1 MSSQIE
7 NPGKITCKCTQI
19 YVSANRYNVVHVS
32 SFSLVDLNK
41 NLVVSTG
48 KWQEGLEVAI
58 ISTSNSRDIIGARM
72 QMLGISRYYAGPQDK
87 LDVLESWMQELDIE
101 KDSIAFVGDDLND
114 KTIMEYVGL
123 AACPQDAVEEIKLL
137 VDVVLSKKGGEGC
150 VREFI
155 DRFILSTED

>member
-1 MSSQIE
+1 MKIKLLILDVDGTMTNGQIH
-7 NPGKITCKCTQI
+7 
-19 YVSANRYNVVHVS
+19 VSAQGELFK
-32 SFSLVDLNK
+32 SFNAKD
-41 NLVVSTG
+41 G
-48 KWQEGLEVAI
+48 HGIRAAIQEGVEVAI

-87 LDVLESWMQELDIE
+87 LEVLQSWMQELSVDKE
-101 KDSIAFVGDDLND
+101 SIAFIGDDLND
-114 KTIMEYVGL
+114 KTIMEYVGM

-150 VREFI
+150 VREFV

>member
-1 MSSQIE
+1 MTNGQIH
-7 NPGKITCKCTQI
+7 
-19 YVSANRYNVVHVS
+19 VSAQGELFK
-32 SFSLVDLNK
+32 SFNAKD
-41 NLVVSTG
+41 G
-48 KWQEGLEVAI
+48 HGIRAAIQEGVEVAI

-87 LDVLESWMQELDIE
+87 LEVLQSWMQELSVDKE
-101 KDSIAFVGDDLND
+101 SIAFIGDDLND
-114 KTIMEYVGL
+114 KTIMAYVGM

>member
-1 MSSQIE
+1 MTNGQIH
-7 NPGKITCKCTQI
+7 
-19 YVSANRYNVVHVS
+19 VSAQGELFK
-32 SFSLVDLNK
+32 SFNAKD
-41 NLVVSTG
+41 G
-48 KWQEGLEVAI
+48 HGIRAAIQEGVEVAI

-87 LDVLESWMQELDIE
+87 LEVLQSWMQELSVDKE
-101 KDSIAFVGDDLND
+101 SIAFIGDDLND
-114 KTIMEYVGL
+114 KTIMEYVGM

-150 VREFI
+150 VREFV

>member
-1 MSSQIE
+1 MKIKLLILDVDGTMTNGQIH
-7 NPGKITCKCTQI
+7 
-19 YVSANRYNVVHVS
+19 VSAQGELFK
-32 SFSLVDLNK
+32 SFNAKD
-41 NLVVSTG
+41 G
-48 KWQEGLEVAI
+48 HGIRAAIQEGVEVAI

-87 LDVLESWMQELDIE
+87 LEVLQSWMQELSVDKE
-101 KDSIAFVGDDLND
+101 SIAFIGDDLND
-114 KTIMEYVGL
+114 KTIMAYVGM

>member
-1 MSSQIE
+1 MTNGQIH
-7 NPGKITCKCTQI
+7 
-19 YVSANRYNVVHVS
+19 VSAQGELFK
-32 SFSLVDLNK
+32 SFNAKD
-41 NLVVSTG
+41 G
-48 KWQEGLEVAI
+48 HGIRAAIQEGVEVAI

-87 LDVLESWMQELDIE
+87 LDVLGSWMQELSVDKE
-101 KDSIAFVGDDLND
+101 SIAFIGDDLND
-114 KTIMEYVGL
+114 KTIMAYVGM

-150 VREFI
+150 VREFV

>member
-1 MSSQIE
+1 MKIKLLILDVDGTMTNGQIH
-7 NPGKITCKCTQI
+7 
-19 YVSANRYNVVHVS
+19 VSAQGELFK
-32 SFSLVDLNK
+32 SFNAKD
-41 NLVVSTG
+41 G
-48 KWQEGLEVAI
+48 HGIRAAIQEGVEVAI

-87 LDVLESWMQELDIE
+87 LDVLGSWMQELSVDKE
-101 KDSIAFVGDDLND
+101 SIAFIGDDLND
-114 KTIMEYVGL
+114 KTIMAYVGM

>member
-1 MSSQIE
+1 MTNGQI
-7 NPGKITCKCTQI
+7 
-19 YVSANRYNVVHVS
+19 HVS
-32 SFSLVDLNK
+32 SQVELFKSFNAKDGHGIRSATQDGV
-41 NLVVSTG
+41 
-48 KWQEGLEVAI
+48 EVAI

-87 LDVLESWMQELDIE
+87 LEVLQSWMQELDIE
-101 KDSIAFVGDDLND
+101 KESIAFIGDDLND
-114 KTIMEYVGL
+114 KTIMEYVGM

>member
-1 MSSQIE
+1 MKIKLLILDVDGTMTNGQIH
-7 NPGKITCKCTQI
+7 
-19 YVSANRYNVVHVS
+19 VSAQGELFK
-32 SFSLVDLNK
+32 SFNAKDGQGIRSAIQNGV
-41 NLVVSTG
+41 
-48 KWQEGLEVAI
+48 EVAI

-87 LDVLESWMQELDIE
+87 LEVLESWMQELDIE
-101 KDSIAFVGDDLND
+101 KESIAFIGDDLND
-114 KTIMEYVGL
+114 KTIMEYVGM

>member
-1 MSSQIE
+1 MKIKLLILDVDGTMTNGQIH
-7 NPGKITCKCTQI
+7 
-19 YVSANRYNVVHVS
+19 VSAQGELFK
-32 SFSLVDLNK
+32 SFNAKDGHGIRSAM
-41 NLVVSTG
+41 
-48 KWQEGLEVAI
+48 QEGVEVAI

-72 QMLGISRYYAGPQDK
+72 KMLGISRYYAGPQDK
-87 LDVLESWMQELDIE
+87 LEVLQSWMQELNIE
-101 KDSIAFVGDDLND
+101 KESIAFIGDDLND
-114 KTIMEYVGL
+114 KTIMEYVGM

>member
-1 MSSQIE
+1 MTNGQIH
-7 NPGKITCKCTQI
+7 
-19 YVSANRYNVVHVS
+19 VSAQGELFK
-32 SFSLVDLNK
+32 SFNAKDGQGIRSAIQNGV
-41 NLVVSTG
+41 
-48 KWQEGLEVAI
+48 EVAI

-87 LDVLESWMQELDIE
+87 LEVLQSWMQELDIE
-101 KDSIAFVGDDLND
+101 KESIAFIGDDLND
-114 KTIMEYVGL
+114 KTIMEYVGM

>member
-1 MSSQIE
+1 MTNGQIH
-7 NPGKITCKCTQI
+7 
-19 YVSANRYNVVHVS
+19 VSAQGELFK
-32 SFSLVDLNK
+32 SFNAKD
-41 NLVVSTG
+41 G
-48 KWQEGLEVAI
+48 HGIRAAIQEGVEVAI

-87 LDVLESWMQELDIE
+87 LDVLGSWMQELSVDKE
-101 KDSIAFVGDDLND
+101 SIAFIGDDLND
-114 KTIMEYVGL
+114 KTIMAYVGM

>member
-1 MSSQIE
+1 VKIKLLILDVDGTMTNGQIH
-7 NPGKITCKCTQI
+7 
-19 YVSANRYNVVHVS
+19 VSAQGELFK
-32 SFSLVDLNK
+32 SFNAKD
-41 NLVVSTG
+41 G
-48 KWQEGLEVAI
+48 HGIRAAIQEGVEVAI

-87 LDVLESWMQELDIE
+87 LDVLGSWMQELSVDKE
-101 KDSIAFVGDDLND
+101 SIAFIGDDLND
-114 KTIMEYVGL
+114 KTIMAYVGM

>member
-1 MSSQIE
+1 MKIKLLILDVDGTMTNGQIH
-7 NPGKITCKCTQI
+7 
-19 YVSANRYNVVHVS
+19 VSAHGELFK
-32 SFSLVDLNK
+32 SFNAKDGHGMRSAM
-41 NLVVSTG
+41 
-48 KWQEGLEVAI
+48 QEGVEVAI
-58 ISTSNSRDIIGARM
+58 ISTSNSKDIIGARM

-87 LDVLESWMQELDIE
+87 LEVLESWMQELDIE
-101 KDSIAFVGDDLND
+101 KESIAFVGDDLND